1 MRHKNAKASLILKH
15 QRQPKKPKTKR
26 KSDYVPGFNYIFQDG
41 ALCKVGLSETP
52 KTRHYFLSKEYA
64 AKLQIRAIVFTMNMK
79 LTEKTMHKIFKG
91 CNVHRTPGLDGR
103 TEWFEV
109 NYIGIILMQITLFL
123 LCWLVNLAYL
133 AIAVLILMLL
143 SSLVFR

>member
-1 MRHKNAKASLILKH
+1 MRNAKASLILKH
-15 QRQPKKPKTKR
+15 QRQPKKPKPKR

-52 KTRHYFLSKEYA
+52 KIRRYYLSKEYA
-64 AKLQIRAIVFTMNMK
+64 ANLEIRAIVFTMNMK
-79 LTEKTMHKIFKG
+79 LTEKMMHRIFEG
-91 CNVHRTPGLDGR
+91 SHYLRTKGLDGY

-109 NYIGIILMQITLFL
+109 NPLRVLLMQITLFL
-123 LCWLVNLAYL
+123 LCWLLNLAYL

-143 SSLVFR
+143 SSLLFR